1 MVKAVAL
8 FLVLSAPIVC
18 AAQDT
23 LSPVIH
29 TEEVGDSLRFSA
41 GLRPLRQLAG
51 APAAYYSYFWELGD
65 GRFSFEKS
73 PQLSYRDTGIY
84 QVRLFATNNY
94 DDGKAP
100 TARPRPVR
108 VRRKGTGVWAS
119 HFFHGDGSIEMK
131 LNRNPKPGENF
142 VALIGYRNQQAGSI
156 VLFYNER
163 QFARKG
169 FALADERT
177 YHGETPSSMDALI
190 AGLPW
195 AGGNDV
201 AFGGPRAELEEPMAA
216 STESLSILHTLQNQF
231 SQNTVVRFPALN
243 QGQEKFVFVEMTTL
257 PEMIKDTNT
266 TVSLIAML
274 VPDQPGAS
282 PEVCELDVPIV
293 SSHDPNRMQLIHRR
307 INYRFMGDKKEL
319 RYRVSFQNT
328 GKGPTHEVSIG
339 VRIPPE
345 LNGQSIQLRALSPYC
360 PWCDSIYKGHSCL
373 DTFRRGDSIY
383 FVLHDIYLPGLQQG
397 IVSDPDSTKGVL
409 EFSIRFKRKPKK
421 IPFRTDA
428 AIAFDGNAPLVTNP
442 ATARFIKGISP
453 GIMVGYNFLPGQG
466 RYSASG
472 PLQVGYVLAPF
483 SPFRPYF
490 QAEFSV
496 TALEQEKDA
505 GVLVQVNKDTSIL
518 GSLYVLTGRQK
529 QTVTKRNSLEATP
542 LHFRYNLNDW
552 IGVGVGAT
560 ARISLTEQVTTTDK
574 AYFQTQL
581 PPLSLMTAATTVR
594 SSTHWIGSWDAEP
607 FVDIQVGRVRTG
619 PVVGLRYLRPLQGNL
634 SDRFFL
640 YAGFKL

>member
-1 MVKAVAL
+1 MCKALAL
-8 FLVLSAPIVC
+8 FLMLSATVVC
-18 AAQDT
+18 KAQDT
-23 LSPVIH
+23 LPPTIH
-29 TEEVGDSLRFSA
+29 TEEVGDSVRFSA
-41 GLRPLRQLAG
+41 GLRPLHQLAG

-65 GRFSFEKS
+65 GRFSFDRS
-73 PQLSYRDTGIY
+73 PVLSYKDTGVY

-100 TARPRPVR
+100 TTRPRPVR

-119 HFFHGDGSIEMK
+119 HFFHGEGNIGMK

-163 QFARKG
+163 QFVRKG

-177 YHGETPSSMDALI
+177 YHGETPSTMEALI

-195 AGGNDV
+195 AGGGDV
-201 AFGGPRAELEEPMAA
+201 AYGGPRAGLDVSEGAA
-216 STESLSILHTLQNQF
+216 GETLSILHTLQSQF
-231 SQNTVVRFPALN
+231 GQHTVLHFPAT
-243 QGQEKFVFVEMTTL
+243 GQDPEKFLFVEMTTL

-274 VPDQPGAS
+274 VPDQPGAP

-293 SSHDPNRMQLIHRR
+293 SSHDPNRMQLIHHR

-328 GKGPTHEVSIG
+328 GKGPTRQVSIG
-339 VRIPPE
+339 VRIPSE

-360 PWCDSIYKGHSCL
+360 PWCDSTYRGHSCL
-373 DTFRRGDSIY
+373 DTFRRADSIY
-383 FVLHDIYLPGLQQG
+383 FVLHNIYLPGLQQG
-397 IVSDPDSTKGVL
+397 IVSDPDSTKGFV
-409 EFSIRFKRKPKK
+409 EFTIRFKRKPKK
-421 IPFRTDA
+421 IPFRTNA
-428 AIAFDGNAPLVTNP
+428 AIAFDGSPPLVTNP
-442 ATARFIKGISP
+442 ATARFIKGLSP
-453 GIMVGYNFLPGQG
+453 GIMVGYNYLPSQG
-466 RYSASG
+466 GYSTSG
-472 PLQVGYVLAPF
+472 PVQIGYVLAPF
-483 SPFRPYF
+483 SPYRPYF
-490 QAEFSV
+490 QAEASV
-496 TALEQEKDA
+496 TDLEQEKDA
-505 GVLVQVNKDTSIL
+505 GVLVRVNKDTSIL
-518 GSLYVLTGRQK
+518 GSLYVITGRQT

-542 LHFRYNLNDW
+542 LHFRYNLNNW
-552 IGVGVGAT
+552 IGVGIGAT

-574 AYFQTQL
+574 VYFQTQL
-581 PPLSLMTAATTVR
+581 PPLSLMTSATSVR
-594 SSTHWIGSWDAEP
+594 SATHWIGSWDAEP

-619 PVVGLRYLRPLQGNL
+619 PVVGLRYLRPLRGNL
-634 SDRFFL
+634 SDRFYV